1 MSRARM
7 RLGVSNPQQL
17 DWAIRHAEEVTELFV
32 DAKLVREAGYRTVLS
47 GLSGFPDLE
56 KVWIED
62 DYLNDSEMREI
73 RSLMKSNFPRV
84 VLAWMPGA
92 YVDGKHGR

>member
-1 MSRARM
+1 M
-7 RLGVSNPQQL
+7 RLTVGSAQQL
-17 DWAIRHAEEVTELFV
+17 DWALRHAEEVTELFV
-32 DAKLVREAGYRTVLS
+32 DAKLVRDIGYRKILA
-47 GLSGFPDLE
+47 GLNGFPDLE

-62 DYLNDSEMREI
+62 DYLSDSEMSEV
-73 RSLMKSNFPRV
+73 RSLMKSAYPGI